1 MTTHLDWWCGGT
13 VVRMRRTRWGH
24 HHLVGDGVLDCGHFN
39 FSLWIM
45 IARYIDTHVEGFGG
59 SMGVHEM
66 ESGWVASMVVDQHRS
81 AGEGSYR
88 GEAEA

>member
-1 MTTHLDWWCGGT
+1 MRPEQSFKRDHPSGL
-13 VVRMRRTRWGH
+13 VVRGHRRTDEAH
-24 HHLVGDGVLDCGHFN
+24 QVGASSFGRGRRVE
-39 FSLWIM
+39 
-45 IARYIDTHVEGFGG
+45 VEGFGG